1 MKFRLHAYHIPLPP
15 CCDRGIFISNHM
27 DPLVLSFLSKM
38 PPLPVGAV
46 VKRSG
51 MAVESS
57 MGKVREYYPG
67 LGVNDVKTLGILLQY
82 TDPYIFTHQ
91 ELEAVLSLRLDL
103 LDSNINELLPT
114 VVKPMMGLTDTGS
127 GRVERQ
133 LLGAG
138 LDLLKLAFI
147 EAKAT
152 AFTPTNIVLS
162 GVSS

>member
-15 CCDRGIFISNHM
+15 CCDRGIFISNYM

-82 TDPYIFTHQ
+82 TEPYIFTHQ

-152 AFTPTNIVLS
+152 AFTPANIVLS
-162 GVSS
+162 GVGT

>member
-1 MKFRLHAYHIPLPP
+1 M
-15 CCDRGIFISNHM
+15 CTHM

-38 PPLPVGAV
+38 PPMPIGAV
-46 VKRSG
+46 IKRSG
-51 MAVESS
+51 MGVESS
-57 MGKVREYYPG
+57 MGKVRNYYPG

-82 TDPYIFTHQ
+82 TEPYIFTHQ
-91 ELEAVLSLRLDL
+91 ELAAVLSLRLDL
-103 LDSNINELLPT
+103 LDNNINELLPT
-114 VVKPMMGLTDTGS
+114 TIRPLMSLTDTGS

-152 AFTPTNIVLS
+152 AFTPANIILS
-162 GVSS
+162 GVST